1 LVKAEPF
8 KACGPL
14 ENAEEMKNKIVI
26 AERGEC
32 MFNDKVR
39 RTVGRGECMFNDK
52 VRRTV
57 GRGECMFNDKVLL
70 TLSLNI
76 HSPRSAITILFFIS
90 SAFSNGP
97 QALNGSALTKAP

>member
-57 GRGECMFNDKVLL
+57 GRGECMFNDKVRKRQNMESVCLM
-70 TLSLNI
+70 I
-76 HSPRSAITILFFIS
+76 R
-90 SAFSNGP
+90 
-97 QALNGSALTKAP
+97 

>member
-39 RTVGRGECMFNDK
+39 NHYMIFIFVSNG
-52 VRRTV
+52 
-57 GRGECMFNDKVLL
+57 
-70 TLSLNI
+70 TLSCL
-76 HSPRSAITILFFIS
+76 PRFVNFKELQ
-90 SAFSNGP
+90 NVE
-97 QALNGSALTKAP
+97 

>member
-39 RTVGRGECMFNDK
+39 NKCEQNKMSDIKNKKQDV
-52 VRRTV
+52 
-57 GRGECMFNDKVLL
+57 
-70 TLSLNI
+70 
-76 HSPRSAITILFFIS
+76 
-90 SAFSNGP
+90 
-97 QALNGSALTKAP
+97 